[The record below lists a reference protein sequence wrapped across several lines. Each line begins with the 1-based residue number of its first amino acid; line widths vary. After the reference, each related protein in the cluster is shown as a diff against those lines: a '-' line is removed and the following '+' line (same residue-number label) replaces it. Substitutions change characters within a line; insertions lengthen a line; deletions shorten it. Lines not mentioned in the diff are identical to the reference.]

1 VNDPA
6 PFLALLDQKY
16 RFGHAFG
23 QTQLPLKHI
32 TNSLNRSVAQ
42 QK

>member
-6 PFLALLDQKY
+6 PYLALLDQEY

-23 QTQLPLKHI
+23 QTHLPL
-32 TNSLNRSVAQ
+32 
-42 QK
+42 

>member
-23 QTQLPLKHI
+23 QTQL
-32 TNSLNRSVAQ
+32 TLNR
-42 QK
+42 